1 MKMSDLLTKSGNSE
15 YEQFID
21 EESND
26 KEVFRVYRND
36 PTLANRIIE
45 ALDVIWQFSQISG
58 EHHKAWCIDRVTRI
72 LTGDEYYDFVDAYCH
87 PDGAADTETYSWD
100 CGIEP

>member
-1 MKMSDLLTKSGNSE
+1 MSDLLTKSGNSE

-21 EESND
+21 EDSND

-45 ALDVIWQFSQISG
+45 ALDTIWQFSQIQG
-58 EHHKAWCIDRVTRI
+58 EQHKAWCLDRVTRI
-72 LTGDEYYDFVDAYCH
+72 LAADDYDTFVDTYCH
-87 PDGAADTETYSWD
+87 PTGIADADEYTWD
-100 CGIEP
+100 CGIAP